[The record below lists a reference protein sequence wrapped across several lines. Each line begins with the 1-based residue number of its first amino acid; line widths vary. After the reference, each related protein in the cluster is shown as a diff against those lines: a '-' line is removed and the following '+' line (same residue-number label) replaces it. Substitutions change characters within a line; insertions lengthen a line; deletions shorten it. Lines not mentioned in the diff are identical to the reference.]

1 MGQIGVCNISSGL
14 SYLDLAGEDAVL
26 DDALDSGMDSL
37 YDEEDEA
44 GEFEE
49 SEREESQEDDVL
61 AGAASIDVDKTAW

>member
-1 MGQIGVCNISSGL
+1 M
-14 SYLDLAGEDAVL
+14 L

-37 YDEEDEA
+37 YDKEDEA